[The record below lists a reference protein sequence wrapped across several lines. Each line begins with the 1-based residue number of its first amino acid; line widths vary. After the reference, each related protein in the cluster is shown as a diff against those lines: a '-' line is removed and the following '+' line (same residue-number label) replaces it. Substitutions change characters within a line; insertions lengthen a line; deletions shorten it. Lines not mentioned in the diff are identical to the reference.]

1 MASGPSTV
9 TRLLIEWRQGDGSAL
24 ERLMPIVYA
33 ELRRMAHR
41 QMRQQRPGHTLQT
54 TALLHEA
61 YLRLAG
67 GPQKALRSRAHF
79 FGLAATAM
87 RHILVDHAPTRH
99 RAKRGG
105 AYQPVSFD
113 EAVIFTERAA
123 ELVAL
128 DDALTTL
135 TTLHPRQSR
144 VVEMRYFGGLSVE
157 ETAEVLA
164 VSPDTVMRDWRAAK
178 TWLHRELSRGAAP
191 ARQGNDS

>member
-9 TRLLIEWRQGDGSAL
+9 TRLLIEWRQGDESAL
-24 ERLMPIVYA
+24 ERLTPIVYA
-33 ELRRMAHR
+33 ELRRMARR

-67 GPQKALRSRAHF
+67 GPKTALRNRAHF

-87 RHILVDHAPTRH
+87 RHILVDHARTCH

-105 AYQPVSFD
+105 AYQPVTFD
-113 EAVIFTERAA
+113 EGAIVTERAA

-135 TTLHPRQSR
+135 TALHPRQSR

-157 ETAEVLA
+157 ETAEVLE

-178 TWLHRELSRGAAP
+178 TWLHRELSR
-191 ARQGNDS
+191 Q

>member
-9 TRLLIEWRQGDGSAL
+9 TRLLIEWRQGDESAL
-24 ERLMPIVYA
+24 DRLTPIVYA
-33 ELRRMAHR
+33 ELRRMARR

-54 TALLHEA
+54 TALVHEA

-67 GPQKALRSRAHF
+67 GPHKELQNRAHF

-87 RHILVDHAPTRH
+87 RHILVD
-99 RAKRGG
+99 RARARQAGKRGG
-105 AYQPVSFD
+105 AYQPVTFD
-113 EAVIFTERAA
+113 EGVIATERAA
-123 ELVAL
+123 EFVAL
-128 DDALTTL
+128 YYALTTL

-157 ETAEVLA
+157 ETAEVLH
-164 VSPDTVMRDWRAAK
+164 VSSDTVMRDWRAAK

-191 ARQGNDS
+191 LEASE

>member
-1 MASGPSTV
+1 MAPGPSTA
-9 TRLLIEWRQGDGSAL
+9 TRLIIEWRQGDESGL

-33 ELRRMAHR
+33 EVRRMAHR

-67 GPQKALRSRAHF
+67 GPHKVLRNRAHF

-87 RHILVDHAPTRH
+87 RHILVDHARTHH
-99 RAKRGG
+99 REKRGG

-113 EAVIFTERAA
+113 EAVIFTERAG

-135 TTLHPRQSR
+135 TALHPRQSR
-144 VVEMRYFGGLSVE
+144 VVEMRYFGGLTVE
-157 ETAEVLA
+157 ETAEVLE

-178 TWLHRELSRGAAP
+178 TWLHRELSRGVAP
-191 ARQGNDS
+191 AENKE